1 MRKKIGVVDLIK
13 TSTVRLPGSRRK
25 AIRQRRHTKA
35 RARETIYA
43 TIAAS
48 LVTSPII
55 VLGKGRVKAT
65 AKASKDEGKGKGK
78 DKGKGKGKDKGK
90 EQR

>member
-25 AIRQRRHTKA
+25 A

-55 VLGKGRVKAT
+55 VLSKGRVKAT

-78 DKGKGKGKDKGK
+78 DKGKGKGKDKGI